1 MNIRNVKLRFNLD
14 KKNDRKAY
22 EYLQNT
28 EKSYSK
34 AVISVICDYLDLSE
48 KVASEDAFLERI
60 IETIR
65 KESGNLNSFGN
76 LLQLAQTQQPQ
87 QAQRPLDE
95 SVLMDENTRNV
106 LEFLDCL

>member
-14 KKNDRKAY
+14 KENDRKAY

-76 LLQLAQTQQPQ
+76 LLQLVQTQQPQ